1 LPPERALGKHG
12 RVRKRR
18 SSRSAPQKRNFKE
31 AKFYVAKFYC
41 ESAFFVI
48 KGSSLSRRFFPQTS
62 FKLTMKIM
70 CQSRNVRRLIAAVT
84 ATIFC
89 LANLWS
95 TDAHAINI
103 SRLYRAL
110 KQ

>member
-1 LPPERALGKHG
+1 
-12 RVRKRR
+12 
-18 SSRSAPQKRNFKE
+18 
-31 AKFYVAKFYC
+31 
-41 ESAFFVI
+41 
-48 KGSSLSRRFFPQTS
+48 
-62 FKLTMKIM
+62 MKIM

-84 ATIFC
+84 ATLFC